1 MATKKYNFTFFQ
13 DLLRER
19 RGGKYSSKK
28 VWGFIF
34 MILIS
39 ASYVLD
45 GLKFYKVNVD
55 LFNSVLTAGT
65 LLIGAGVLNLFSK
78 KTDKELAPSEDEQ
91 K

>member
-28 VWGFIF
+28 IWGFIF
-34 MILIS
+34 MTLVSIS
-39 ASYVLD
+39 YILD
-45 GLKFYKVNVD
+45 GLKFYKVSVD

-65 LLIGAGVLNLFSK
+65 ILIGAGVLNLFSK
-78 KTDKELAPSEDEQ
+78 KTDKDLKPDE
-91 K
+91 

>member
-1 MATKKYNFTFFQ
+1 MSKKTNFTFFQ

-28 VWGFIF
+28 IWGFVF
-34 MILIS
+34 MTLIS
-39 ASYVLD
+39 VSYILD

-78 KTDKELAPSEDEQ
+78 KTDQDLTPPKDEQ
-91 K
+91 N

>member
-1 MATKKYNFTFFQ
+1 MANSKYNFTFFQ

-34 MILIS
+34 MTLIA

-45 GLKFYKVNVD
+45 GLNFYKVNVE

-78 KTDKELAPSEDEQ
+78 KKDKDLTPPSNEDN
-91 K
+91 